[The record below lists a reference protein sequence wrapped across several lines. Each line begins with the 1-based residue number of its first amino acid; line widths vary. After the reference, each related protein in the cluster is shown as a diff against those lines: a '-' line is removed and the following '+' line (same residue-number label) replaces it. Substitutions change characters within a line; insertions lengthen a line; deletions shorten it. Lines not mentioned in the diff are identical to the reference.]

1 MLWVVV
7 MVQALSGCAGL
18 QDRSCGVSVPPLRT
32 VRWTPVN
39 AQPQIC
45 PSTRA
50 DCETAARRYLRTSS
64 TPTSECQGTTATVL
78 SVTMLALTPN

>member
-1 MLWVVV
+1 MELEAGCCGLWSWSRPSLVV
-7 MVQALSGCAGL
+7 LTAG
-18 QDRSCGVSVPPLRT
+18 QVVRVSVPPLRT

-50 DCETAARRYLRTSS
+50 DCGNSCKEVFENIIHSYK
-64 TPTSECQGTTATVL
+64 
-78 SVTMLALTPN
+78 